1 MPKKK
6 PGRSTDRSNP
16 RSNKSLAIRN
26 ILAKLPNAKASEV
39 AEAVKKEFGHDVGK
53 NMIYMVKTK
62 SNMAADGRVKP
73 PRNGNKAKA
82 NSPLTTAAL
91 WVEAIKMAR
100 QLLTATGG
108 LANATALLKALSDS

>member
-6 PGRSTDRSNP
+6 TGRSADRSNP

-26 ILAKLPNAKASEV
+26 ILAKMPNAKASEV
-39 AEAVKKEFGHDVGK
+39 AEAVKTEFGHDVGK

-62 SNMAADGRVKP
+62 SNMASDGRVKSIK
-73 PRNGNKAKA
+73 NGKTVKSG
-82 NSPLTTAAL
+82 SPLTTAAM
-91 WVEAIKMAR
+91 WVEAIKTAR
-100 QLLTATGG
+100 QLLASTGG

>member
-1 MPKKK
+1 
-6 PGRSTDRSNP
+6 
-16 RSNKSLAIRN
+16 
-26 ILAKLPNAKASEV
+26 
-39 AEAVKKEFGHDVGK
+39 
-53 NMIYMVKTK
+53 MVKTK